1 MSGSARSRYRAGI
14 ARALPPLFTVRWVHR
29 TSWIELPRPLAE
41 HSFQSGSEAIVLLR
55 LASVNGFVTPQRTP
69 IGCVYRG
76 SSAAAPARRA
86 RLHAGG
92 HHLLMS
98 GDLYHYPEEI
108 TYKRV
113 PSFDSDKEQTA
124 QSRAMIEEFVR
135 RTTANH
141 GSRTIKPLGSTP
153 WRQVCAR

>member
-1 MSGSARSRYRAGI
+1 
-14 ARALPPLFTVRWVHR
+14 
-29 TSWIELPRPLAE
+29 
-41 HSFQSGSEAIVLLR
+41 
-55 LASVNGFVTPQRTP
+55 
-69 IGCVYRG
+69 
-76 SSAAAPARRA
+76 
-86 RLHAGG
+86 
-92 HHLLMS
+92 MS

-153 WRQVCAR
+153 WRAKSAPDKSSLKKSNRCIDAIYRVL